1 MLHHP
6 TVGSLDLSDLSPG
19 GWRYEALFDRYV
31 TTSGFKTETLMR
43 PFGEVPNYF
52 KQTVLVILGD
62 VDFIFMYIGIHR
74 PSYLTFCLPVYL
86 VEYSDI
92 MHFINRLPTC
102 LDRVVSEFSNRYALR
117 SALNSNK
124 EALFILFVKGY

>member
-52 KQTVLVILGD
+52 KQNSPSHSRGCG
-62 VDFIFMYIGIHR
+62 FHIH
-74 PSYLTFCLPVYL
+74 V
-86 VEYSDI
+86 
-92 MHFINRLPTC
+92 H
-102 LDRVVSEFSNRYALR
+102 RYT
-117 SALNSNK
+117 SALIPH
-124 EALFILFVKGY
+124 ILST